1 MTRVA
6 GLLLLLLAVACAHAQ
21 VIVGGVRTWPAPDHT
36 RVVIDIDGPVEHSV
50 FVLHAPE
57 RVVVDLRRARLGGS
71 VDRGADDGGLLKRV
85 RGAGR
90 GSGDVRIVLET
101 ASAVRPRSFLLKPNA
116 KYGHRLVVD
125 LLPQSAGP
133 ASRAA
138 RGGEV
143 RLRDVVVAIDAGHG
157 GEDPGAIGS
166 GGTREKDV
174 VLAVARRLEALLR
187 SERGM
192 RPLLVR
198 EGDYYLG
205 LRRRMEVAR
214 EGRADLFVS
223 IHADSFNDSRVRGS
237 SVFVLSRRGA
247 SSEAARWLAE
257 QENAADLV
265 GGVSLDDKDELLASV
280 LLDLSQTAT
289 LSASTEVGSRVLER
303 LQGSGAAAQA
313 PGQARRLHVLKVP
326 GHPVDPGRDRVH
338 HPARARAA
346 AERRGTGSRWPGDS
360 RGVRVGRFRRNAPR
374 NFDARQPALHGRAR
388 GYPVGDRLAPTGYA
402 IADLREA
409 PTAKRDTALRRRD
422 PDDSLTGR
430 AARSRRRGEQLR
442 ALSTEPR
449 RSSSQS
455 ARPPPAPEHGRAHAG
470 EQQRPDALSVG
481 AVSEHPR
488 VASHQ
493 DARGPP
499 RADGRSAWIIAGVG
513 ATTL

>member
-303 LQGSGAAAQA
+303 LGAVGRLHKRRVERAGFMVLKSPDIPSILVETAFLSN
-313 PGQARRLHVLKVP
+313 PSEERRLN
-326 GHPVDPGRDRVH
+326 D
-338 HPARARAA
+338 AA
-346 AERRGTGSRWPGDS
+346 HQQSLAKAILE
-360 RGVRVGRFRRNAPR
+360 GVREYFRRNAPPGTMLASR
-374 NFDARQPALHGRAR
+374 RHVVEP
-388 GYPVGDRLAPTGYA
+388 GDTLSA
-402 IADLREA
+402 IASRYQVSMTDLRSA
-409 PTAKRDTALRRRD
+409 NGKRDTALRV
-422 PDDSLTGR
+422 
-430 AARSRRRGEQLR
+430 GE
-442 ALSTEPR
+442 
-449 RSSSQS
+449 
-455 ARPPPAPEHGRAHAG
+455 
-470 EQQRPDALSVG
+470 
-481 AVSEHPR
+481 
-488 VASHQ
+488 
-493 DARGPP
+493 
-499 RADGRSAWIIAGVG
+499 
-513 ATTL
+513 TLMIP